1 MTAHQDIWIFSEKPA
16 LASELIAGAHT
27 LTAHTGGMVASIVL
41 GPKSEAERAISAGA
55 DKVYWLGELA
65 SSVMVEDYVATIAS
79 ALQAEKPFGL
89 LVGAT
94 KRGKAV
100 AGRLGA
106 QLGASVITDVKN
118 FAPEGK
124 DLQATHMV
132 FGGGAIRIETH
143 TSEIMLATVGQGMF
157 EPLTLDP
164 SRKGEITEFKFVEP
178 KWRLTVRERK
188 VKPPSTVNLAAA
200 KKVVCPG
207 RGITKQEDLAMIQD
221 LAKVLSAEIG
231 CTRPL
236 AEGLDWLPRERYIGV
251 SGAFIKPDLYLG
263 IGVSGQVQHT
273 VGITDSHVVVA
284 INKDKSAPIFSQAD
298 YGIVGD
304 LYAIV
309 PALIAALK
317 TRK

>member
-1 MTAHQDIWIFSEKPA
+1 
-16 LASELIAGAHT
+16 
-27 LTAHTGGMVASIVL
+27 
-41 GPKSEAERAISAGA
+41 
-55 DKVYWLGELA
+55 
-65 SSVMVEDYVATIAS
+65 
-79 ALQAEKPFGL
+79 
-89 LVGAT
+89 
-94 KRGKAV
+94 
-100 AGRLGA
+100 
-106 QLGASVITDVKN
+106 
-118 FAPEGK
+118 
-124 DLQATHMV
+124 
-132 FGGGAIRIETH
+132 
-143 TSEIMLATVGQGMF
+143 MF

-164 SRKGEITEFKFVEP
+164 SRKGEITEVKFVEP

-188 VKPPSTVNLAAA
+188 VKPPSSVNLAAA

>member
-1 MTAHQDIWIFSEKPA
+1 MAAYQDIWTFSEKPS
-16 LASELIAGAHT
+16 LASELIAGART

-41 GPKSEAERAISAGA
+41 GPKSEADRAISAGA

-65 SSVMVEDYVATIAS
+65 SSTMVEDYVPTIIS
-79 ALQAEKPFGL
+79 ALKAEKPYGL
-89 LVGAT
+89 LIGAT

-106 QLGASVITDVKN
+106 DLDASVITDVKN
-118 FAPEGK
+118 FVAQGK
-124 DLQATHMV
+124 ELQATHMV

-143 TSEIMLATVGQGMF
+143 TSEIMLATVGLGMF
-157 EPLTLDP
+157 EPLTQDP
-164 SRKGEITEFKFVEP
+164 SRKGEITEVKFIEP
-178 KWRLTVRERK
+178 KWRLTLRERK
-188 VKPPSTVNLAAA
+188 VKPPSSVNLAAA

-207 RGITKQEDLAMIQD
+207 RGVSKQEDLVIIQE

-304 LYAIV
+304 LYTIV
-309 PALIAALK
+309 PALITALK
-317 TRK
+317 NRK